1 MVVWPQLT
9 AQTMRHPQFLFI
21 FYYYYLVHASTKISP
36 NHSVFLMTCRD
47 GWLFQAV
54 FLVYSS
60 HGCFFYYYY
69 YFLLIFFI
77 ALHYDHF
84 CMTIT
89 MSVCYARISMAS
101 RSVAL
106 LFKDKTT
113 VSPVLFA
120 V

>member
-1 MVVWPQLT
+1 M
-9 AQTMRHPQFLFI
+9 A
-21 FYYYYLVHASTKISP
+21 
-36 NHSVFLMTCRD
+36 CRD

-60 HGCFFYYYY
+60 HGCFF
-69 YFLLIFFI
+69 I
-77 ALHYDHF
+77 ALHYGHF
-84 CMTIT
+84 CMVIT
-89 MSVCYARISMAS
+89 MNVCYAHISMAS

-113 VSPVLFA
+113 VSPALFA

>member
-1 MVVWPQLT
+1 MSRSPRPQ
-9 AQTMRHPQFLFI
+9 
-21 FYYYYLVHASTKISP
+21 ASA
-36 NHSVFLMTCRD
+36 CRD

-60 HGCFFYYYY
+60 HGYFFFIYIY
-69 YFLLIFFI
+69 I

-84 CMTIT
+84 CMVIT
-89 MSVCYARISMAS
+89 KNVCYARISMAS

-113 VSPVLFA
+113 VSPALFA
-120 V
+120 I